1 MFLRIRSRRVRRMSR
16 HSNTLARPGS
26 MKSTTGGRHLL
37 SILAATLFSAGCGRG
52 APEGA
57 FTGDWVRV
65 DHPSAWLVTL
75 AEDGAAALRNRTL
88 DETVRGRWTAIDTS
102 DVVIVAEGLR
112 HGLPDTLRLGVKE
125 RAGGTLRATGSDGDP
140 WVLVLPGTSS
150 SSTSR
155 TRSFG
160 VAASACAEAK
170 TGWGVDGPGGTAC
183 SSTSGVHPPCTI
195 PTRSRGTR
203 SSSSAPGSARLGA
216 TSGFPRLAP

>member
-1 MFLRIRSRRVRRMSR
+1 
-16 HSNTLARPGS
+16 

-102 DVVIVAEGLR
+102 DVVIVVEGLR
-112 HGLPDTLRLGVKE
+112 HGLPDTLRLGVEE

-140 WVLVLPGTSS
+140 WVLVRYGPVPRELLGRWLTYPRNDPRYFIEFDESNEVLWRRRFGMRRSEDRVGSGWTRGDSLFLHIWGSPPMHYTYEITGDTLQFQRPGIGP
-150 SSTSR
+150 
-155 TRSFG
+155 FG
-160 VAASACAEAK
+160 RYIRV
-170 TGWGVDGPGGTAC
+170 P
-183 SSTSGVHPPCTI
+183 
-195 PTRSRGTR
+195 
-203 SSSSAPGSARLGA
+203 
-216 TSGFPRLAP
+216 